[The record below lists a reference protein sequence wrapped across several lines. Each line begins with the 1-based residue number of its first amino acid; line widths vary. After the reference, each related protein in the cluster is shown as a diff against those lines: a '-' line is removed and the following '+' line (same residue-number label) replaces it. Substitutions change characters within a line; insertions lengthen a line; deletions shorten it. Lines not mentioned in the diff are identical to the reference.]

1 MTQIKVENIEKAIE
15 KIDTLEADALDKLIE
30 TFTLKQENLVDYVLQ
45 AGLEYENDSLN
56 SYSIYYFAI
65 AMESF
70 LESGVKMKL
79 IDEDDIENFQEPF
92 LLCLD
97 AIHEDEDY
105 SPMHELI
112 QQNSLIQFILNDIEA
127 EDEEGVSLDE
137 DTKTQLFIV
146 CSSML
151 GLMNASI
158 TK

>member
-70 LESGVKMKL
+70 MESGVKMKL
-79 IDEDDIENFQEPF
+79 IDEDDIEFMR
-92 LLCLD
+92 
-97 AIHEDEDY
+97 I
-105 SPMHELI
+105 
-112 QQNSLIQFILNDIEA
+112 
-127 EDEEGVSLDE
+127 
-137 DTKTQLFIV
+137 
-146 CSSML
+146 
-151 GLMNASI
+151 
-158 TK
+158 